1 MFISFEYTSYSK
13 GNCLFMS
20 NTLLSPFL
28 AYYMLGEKIKVWDI
42 VGIILGFTGMVC
54 LIQPWKSPEENLDT
68 SKDLIGCCFGLMA
81 AFSAAVAFVY

>member
-1 MFISFEYTSYSK
+1 
-13 GNCLFMS
+13 MS

-42 VGIILGFTGMVC
+42 VGIILGFIGMVC